1 MTTTAEDAPQG
12 LLSVQDLVVEFPAAG
27 GRTVHAVSGVSL
39 EVHRGETLG
48 IVGESGC
55 GKSTTAR
62 AMVMLRT
69 PTSGM
74 IEFDGTS
81 LVGLRPKELRRL
93 RPHLQMIFQDPV
105 SSLNPHRK
113 VRDIVAEGMTVWG
126 RPVTEEWLDALL
138 SEVGLEPDEVKDR
151 YPSEFSGGQCQRI
164 AIARAL
170 ALEPEL
176 LVCDEAVSA
185 LDVSVQAQVLNL
197 LHDLKERRGLT
208 MVFISHDL
216 AVVRNVCD
224 RVAVMYLGKVVE
236 ETTVDALFAQ
246 PYHPYTSALLEA
258 VPEPDPTLPVLPLE
272 LYGEAPSPLDPPS
285 GCRFRTRC
293 RHAQDICA
301 TEEPPL
307 LTVAD
312 QHKVACHLA
321 EDMPEL
327 LALPTMT
334 A

>member
-1 MTTTAEDAPQG
+1 MNDALLEAESLVKDFAPRG
-12 LLSVQDLVVEFPAAG
+12 LRLRGREPFRAVDDVTLSVCA
-27 GRTVHAVSGVSL
+27 
-39 EVHRGETLG
+39 GETLA
-48 IVGESGC
+48 IVGESGS

-62 AMVMLRT
+62 LIARLLD
-69 PTSGM
+69 PTSGR
-74 IEFDGTS
+74 IRLEGEDITQAQGAQ
-81 LVGLRPKELRRL
+81 LAHLRRTV
-93 RPHLQMIFQDPV
+93 QFVFQDPY
-105 SSLNPHRK
+105 SSLNPRH
-113 VRDIVAEGMTVWG
+113 DIERIVSAPLRYQGLRSDTSHTQRVAE
-126 RPVTEEWLDALL
+126 LL
-138 SEVGLEPDEVKDR
+138 ERVGLKPEHARR
-151 YPSEFSGGQCQRI
+151 YPHQFSGGQAQRI
-164 AIARAL
+164 GIARAL
-170 ALEPEL
+170 AVAPK
-176 LVCDEAVSA
+176 VVICDEAVSA

-312 QHKVACHLA
+312 QHKVACHFA